1 MKMMFMLMFIVL
13 FTGCAAKQLAVENA
27 DTLISHQITKRL
39 PLYSKQKDKLNR
51 DIDKFLNDSK
61 PLAQEILPVIDDI
74 DLKNEEAVSEK
85 YKKLEAYFMDIS
97 KKFSAMMSSHIA
109 KLDSKQQKDFF
120 NVLDDENRELLKR
133 EKEDRIDSIEERFE
147 MFFGSIKGEQKQL
160 IREYADY
167 FHDRA
172 KAKLDRRIKLHQEFR
187 NIFKA
192 EELSENGREKLIQDA
207 FIEYQNDTLKGNKN
221 LEILKKVLPTISKKQ
236 REHFRGQTR
245 EVKELLKY
253 FLSVDY

>member
-1 MKMMFMLMFIVL
+1 MFVIL

-27 DTLISHQITKRL
+27 DSLISHQITKRV
-39 PLYSKQKDKLNR
+39 PLYSKQKDLLKK
-51 DIDKFLNDSK
+51 DIDQFLNDSK

-74 DLKNEEAVSEK
+74 DLKNDEAVAEK
-85 YKKLEAYFMDIS
+85 YKKLESYFMDIS
-97 KKFSAMMSSHIA
+97 GKFSAMMATHIA

-147 MFFGSIKGEQKQL
+147 MFFGSIKGKQKQL
-160 IREYADY
+160 IRENADY
-167 FHDRA
+167 FHQRA
-172 KAKLDRRIKLHQEFR
+172 KAKLDRRVKLHQEFR
-187 NIFKA
+187 NIF
-192 EELSENGREKLIQDA
+192 EGDLSENGRAKLIQEA
-207 FIEYQNDTLKGNKN
+207 FVKYQNDTLKGNKN
-221 LEILKKVLPTISKKQ
+221 LELLKKILPTISKKQ